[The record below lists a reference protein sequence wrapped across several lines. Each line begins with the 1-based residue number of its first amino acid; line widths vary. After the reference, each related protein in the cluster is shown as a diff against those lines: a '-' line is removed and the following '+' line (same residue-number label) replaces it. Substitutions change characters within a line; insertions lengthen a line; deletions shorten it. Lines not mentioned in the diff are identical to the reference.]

1 MRPHS
6 FDTRAGSP
14 STRLLI
20 SLGLL
25 AAVCACVLLS
35 GSPAGATVA
44 QQQAELA
51 EVRAEQDSVADRI
64 AADNQRINALI
75 AEVSQ
80 ARRVE
85 QAAAE
90 ELASKQAE
98 LDTATKE
105 LTEGREHLAE
115 VKAEL
120 REAVDELEQMLVGI
134 YKSGEAQIIDVLIQS
149 TNWQDA
155 EIDASYLSRLEQYQQ
170 DTIARVRDLRAEAA
184 ATVDRLETTKQR
196 IEDARDEIADR
207 EAELSRQRQSLES
220 QEAELASARASRR
233 AVLQRLSSR
242 EGRLQRGIDR
252 ALAPPE
258 VPDGSASGDD
268 VAAPAPSAP
277 PPNGSTASLNS
288 DGSATAPANAP
299 AAVKN
304 AIAAANAIRDKPYV
318 WGGGHGSFE
327 DSGYDC
333 SGAVSYAL
341 HGGGFLSSPLDST
354 GLGTW
359 GESGAGNWITVYA
372 NSGHAY
378 AVIAGLRWDTSGTG
392 GSGPSWST
400 DVGYQSAS
408 AFTARHPAGY

>member
-1 MRPHS
+1 MRPHF
-6 FDTRAGSP
+6 FDIRAGSP
-14 STRLLI
+14 SARLTI

-35 GSPAGATVA
+35 GSTAGATVA

-51 EVRAEQDSVADRI
+51 EVRAQQDSVADRI
-64 AADNQRINALI
+64 AADNQRINAMI

-80 ARRVE
+80 ARRAE

-90 ELASKQAE
+90 ELAAKQAE
-98 LDTATKE
+98 LETASEE
-105 LTEGREHLAE
+105 LEAGRKHLQE

-120 REAVDELEQMLVGI
+120 EEAIEELEGMLVGI
-134 YKSGEAQIIDVLIQS
+134 YKSGEAQVIDVLIQS
-149 TNWQDA
+149 ENWQDA
-155 EIDASYLSRLEQYQQ
+155 EIDATYLSRLEQYQQ
-170 DTIARVRDLRAEAA
+170 DTITRVRDLRVEAA
-184 ATVDRLETTKQR
+184 ATVERLETTKQR
-196 IEDARDEIADR
+196 IEDARDEIAAH
-207 EAELSRQRQSLES
+207 EAELSQQRQALES

-233 AVLQRLSSR
+233 AVLQSLSSR
-242 EGRLQRGIDR
+242 EGRLQRGINR

-268 VAAPAPSAP
+268 VAAPAPAAP
-277 PPNGSTASLNS
+277 APNGSTATLNS
-288 DGSATAPANAP
+288 DGSASAPANAP
-299 AAVKN
+299 QAVKN
-304 AIAAANAIRDKPYV
+304 AIAAANAIRDMPYV

-341 HGGGFLSSPLDST
+341 NGGGFLSSPLDST

-359 GESGAGNWITVYA
+359 GEAGAGSWITIYA
-372 NSGHAY
+372 NSGHVY

-400 DVGYQSAS
+400 DVGYQNAA